1 VESGMDMDIDTS
13 IAQLMQRQVI
23 TVERRT
29 PVSEVARLL
38 GEHNLSGIPVVDG
51 PHVVGMI
58 TEYDLIS
65 RESEWD
71 APLYIPF
78 LDAYFRIPGSAHED
92 QLRRILATTAAELMT
107 EPAVTV
113 SPEATVQDVATL
125 MYERHINPV
134 PVVDGRGELV
144 GIVSR
149 ADIIR
154 LMVVE
159 EEIHNTE
166 PVAPE
171 ST

>member
-1 VESGMDMDIDTS
+1 MDIDTS

-23 TVERRT
+23 TVGPAT

-38 GEHNLSGIPVVDG
+38 WENQLSGIPVVDG
-51 PHVVGMI
+51 SHVVGMI
-58 TEYDLIS
+58 TEFDLIS

-78 LDAYFRIPGSAHED
+78 LDAYFRIPGSEHQD

-107 EPAVTV
+107 APPVTV
-113 SPEATVQDVATL
+113 GPVSTVQDVATL
-125 MYERHINPV
+125 MYEQHVNPV
-134 PVVDGRGELV
+134 PVVDGRGDLI

-154 LMVVE
+154 LMVIE
-159 EEIHNTE
+159 EQTHAEAETG
-166 PVAPE
+166 A
-171 ST
+171 S